1 MSAPAASKLSWVAYL
16 APFLP
21 TYLLIHVSGIPAMHK
36 VNFKKWGTNPQ
47 YQKHLAETPAVAPF
61 VPLPPNAMFLLPA
74 AAAVFGV
81 ARALARSS

>member
-1 MSAPAASKLSWVAYL
+1 
-16 APFLP
+16 
-21 TYLLIHVSGIPAMHK
+21 MHK